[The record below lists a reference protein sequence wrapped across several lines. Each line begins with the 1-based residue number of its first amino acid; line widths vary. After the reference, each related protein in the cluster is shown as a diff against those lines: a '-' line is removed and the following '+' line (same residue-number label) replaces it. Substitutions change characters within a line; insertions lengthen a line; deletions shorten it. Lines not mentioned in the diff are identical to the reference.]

1 MFPAL
6 LPGTNSMVQYSHILD
21 TSGTV
26 AIAQA
31 LQRMKYPWSLNV
43 MSNAPFGES
52 FWSLSRLVQSV
63 QWLALWLLTRFNSA
77 ILSVNIFICIGWVL
91 SGISVYIL
99 CRFLKLSV
107 MSSVMSG
114 LLVQMLPWVREKVMT
129 HVAYVFICIPVFAII
144 LLLKT
149 KSDPN
154 KSNFIRLFAYVLF
167 TAFFDLYWF
176 YINIFIA
183 SIFVLCSYR
192 TILIKLRGYS
202 FKARIFFTLIPPL
215 IVIVLIWIYGYLL
228 SITSSGNSLHRP
240 FNVATD
246 EFIDLYNG
254 SLLRYV
260 RPTIGHL
267 FIEKGLISS
276 PIFSEDYVLYVG
288 VVTLVLAIGSFVSRN
303 KLPEVERGH
312 QKLLALIAIVCALM
326 TIPAQMK
333 TQFGVIP
340 GPVHFLKF
348 LTPGMRVYSRFGL
361 VTESLICVLAG
372 YMLGK
377 FQMLRVRNVFR
388 LFLIAFVIVLSFLDM
403 NPSARRLINTEYAGY
418 AKVREVLKSTERPVL
433 LELPP
438 DLDKLYFAPGYSD
451 APHLLTTKNRYWDEG
466 LWRNAELGDYAFAS
480 YLTSRQVTHI
490 LVPVNE
496 DETISYRR
504 KWGVRPSV
512 NLTFP
517 DELFNEVARVS
528 GSFPAVLLEL
538 DQFVGTELCKRCSD
552 VTIQWEDVRESFYS
566 QNFSDGHKFYEDGA
580 GLSWVYPNELPTL
593 RVVNSKQEHL
603 TYEVRISLVAA
614 YGANAQ
620 TQLIQVEAMGQIQ
633 TITLTA
639 GPGKDVVVTVPT
651 NAPIRLRSFMPC
663 TVPSIL
669 EPGNQDTRKLCYGV
683 SDIEVIEV
691 VHSTN

>member
-31 LQRMKYPWSLNV
+31 LKRMKYPWSLNV
-43 MSNAPFGES
+43 MSNAPYGEN
-52 FWSLSRLVQSV
+52 FWSLNRLVQAV

-77 ILSVNIFICIGWVL
+77 ILSVNILICIGWVL

-129 HVAYVFICIPVFAII
+129 HVAYVFICIPIFAII

-154 KSNFIRLFAYVLF
+154 RSNFIKLFGFICF

-176 YINIFIA
+176 YINVLVA
-183 SIFVLCSYR
+183 SIFVFFSHR
-192 TILIKLRGYS
+192 TIIIKLRSYS
-202 FKARIFFTLIPPL
+202 FKARIAFTLIPPTI
-215 IVIVLIWIYGYLL
+215 IVVLIWIYRYLL
-228 SITSSGNSLHRP
+228 RITSSGNSLNRP
-240 FNVATD
+240 FSIATD

-267 FIEKGLISS
+267 FIENGLISS
-276 PIFSEDYVLYVG
+276 PVFSEDYVLYVG
-288 VVTLVLAIGSFVSRN
+288 VVTLFLAIGSFISRI

-312 QKLLALIAIVCALM
+312 LKLLALIAIVCALM

-340 GPVHFLKF
+340 GPAHFVKF

-372 YMLGK
+372 YMLGML
-377 FQMLRVRNVFR
+377 QTLRVRNAFKY
-388 LFLIAFVIVLSFLDM
+388 FLLAFVIVFSFLDM
-403 NPSARRLINTEYAGY
+403 NPFARRLINDEYAGY
-418 AKVREVLKSTERPVL
+418 AKVREVLNSTEQPVL

-438 DLDKLYFAPGYSD
+438 DLDKLYFASSYSD
-451 APHLLTTKNRYWDEG
+451 APHLLTAKNRYWDEG

-480 YLTSRQVTHI
+480 YLASRQVTHI

-517 DELFNEVARVS
+517 DELFTEVARIS
-528 GSFPAVLLEL
+528 GFFPAVLLEL
-538 DQFVGTELCKRCSD
+538 DHFVGIELCKGCSE
-552 VTIQWEDVRESFYS
+552 VTIQWENVRASFYS
-566 QNFSDGHKFYEDGA
+566 QNFIDGRKSYEDGA

-593 RVVNSKQEHL
+593 RVVNSNQDYA

-639 GPGKDVVVTVPT
+639 GPAKDVVVTVLT

-683 SDIEVIEV
+683 SDIEVVEV

>member
-31 LQRMKYPWSLNV
+31 LKRMKYPWSLNV
-43 MSNAPFGES
+43 MSNAPYGES

-77 ILSVNIFICIGWVL
+77 ILSVNILICIGWVL

-99 CRFLKLSV
+99 CRYLKLSI
-107 MSSVMSG
+107 MSSLMSG

-129 HVAYVFICIPVFAII
+129 HIAYVFICVPIFAIF
-144 LLLKT
+144 LLIKT
-149 KSDPN
+149 KSEPN
-154 KSNFIRLFAYVLF
+154 KSNFVKLLCFICF

-176 YINIFIA
+176 YINLLIA
-183 SIFVLCSYR
+183 SIFVLISFK
-192 TILIKLRGYS
+192 TIINKLRGYS
-202 FKARIFFTLIPPL
+202 FNARIAFTLIPPT
-215 IVIVLIWIYGYLL
+215 IVVVLIWMYGYLL
-228 SITSSGNSLHRP
+228 RITSSGNSLNRP
-240 FNVATD
+240 FSIATD

-288 VVTLVLAIGSFVSRN
+288 VVTFVLAIGSFVSRN

-340 GPVHFLKF
+340 GPVHFVKF

-361 VTESLICVLAG
+361 VTESLICILAG
-372 YMLGK
+372 YMLGML
-377 FQMLRVRNVFR
+377 QTLRVRNVLR
-388 LFLIAFVIVLSFLDM
+388 SFLLAFVIVFSFLDM
-403 NPSARRLINTEYAGY
+403 NPSARRLINAEYAGY
-418 AKVREVLKSTERPVL
+418 VKVREVLNSTEQPVL

-438 DLDKLYFAPGYSD
+438 DSDKLYFASSYSD
-451 APHLLTTKNRYWDEG
+451 APHLMTAKNRYWDEG

-480 YLTSRQVTHI
+480 YLASRKVTHI

-496 DETISYRR
+496 DGTVSYRR

-512 NLTFP
+512 NLMFP
-517 DELFNEVARVS
+517 REYFHEVVRVK
-528 GSFPAVLLEL
+528 GSFPAALLEL
-538 DQFVGTELCKRCSD
+538 NQSVGSDLCKGCSD
-552 VTIQWEDVRESFYS
+552 VTIQWENVREAFYS
-566 QNFSDGHKFYEDGA
+566 QNFSDGRKFYEDGA

-593 RVVNSKQEHL
+593 RVVNSKQEYL

-614 YGANAQ
+614 YGAKAQ

-639 GPGKDVVVTVPT
+639 GPAKDVVVTVPT

-663 TVPSIL
+663 TVPSVL

-683 SDIEVIEV
+683 SDLEVIEV